1 MERSDNPAIVSLKP
15 NKENAMTDLQISD
28 VMTDSALDDIKVISV
43 DVISD
48 ALSIIDAA
56 LSQMVKR
63 ELVSTSEVSDLLL
76 DVRNLL
82 TAAVRS

>member
-1 MERSDNPAIVSLKP
+1 
-15 NKENAMTDLQISD
+15 MTDLRIPD
-28 VMTDSALDDIKVISV
+28 VMSGTAFKDSKNIAV

-82 TAAVRS
+82 TSAVRS

>member
-1 MERSDNPAIVSLKP
+1 
-15 NKENAMTDLQISD
+15 MTDLQISD

-43 DVISD
+43 DVING
-48 ALSIIDAA
+48 ALGLIDVA

>member
-1 MERSDNPAIVSLKP
+1 
-15 NKENAMTDLQISD
+15 MTDLQISD
-28 VMTDSALDDIKVISV
+28 VMTDSALDDVKVISV

>member
-1 MERSDNPAIVSLKP
+1 
-15 NKENAMTDLQISD
+15 MTDLQISD

-43 DVISD
+43 DVISE

>member
-1 MERSDNPAIVSLKP
+1 
-15 NKENAMTDLQISD
+15 MTDLQISD
-28 VMTDSALDDIKVISV
+28 VMTVSALDDIKVISV
-43 DVISD
+43 DVING
-48 ALSIIDAA
+48 ALGLIDVA

>member
-1 MERSDNPAIVSLKP
+1 
-15 NKENAMTDLQISD
+15 MTDLQISD

-48 ALSIIDAA
+48 ALSIIDSA

>member
-1 MERSDNPAIVSLKP
+1 
-15 NKENAMTDLQISD
+15 MTDLQISD
-28 VMTDSALDDIKVISV
+28 VMTGSALDDIKVISV
-43 DVISD
+43 DVINC
-48 ALSIIDAA
+48 ALGLIDVA

>member
-1 MERSDNPAIVSLKP
+1 
-15 NKENAMTDLQISD
+15 MTNLQIADDMPD
-28 VMTDSALDDIKVISV
+28 VEAVSVDDAPV
-43 DVISD
+43 DVINE
-48 ALSIIDAA
+48 ALAIIDAA

-82 TAAVRS
+82 ILTRSR

>member
-1 MERSDNPAIVSLKP
+1 
-15 NKENAMTDLQISD
+15 MTDLQISD

>member
-1 MERSDNPAIVSLKP
+1 
-15 NKENAMTDLQISD
+15 MTDLQISD

-82 TAAVRS
+82 TSAVRS

>member
-1 MERSDNPAIVSLKP
+1 
-15 NKENAMTDLQISD
+15 
-28 VMTDSALDDIKVISV
+28 
-43 DVISD
+43 
-48 ALSIIDAA
+48 
-56 LSQMVKR
+56 VKR